1 MPIDPNEIEAWA
13 ALNSQID
20 QTKIRIENSIM
31 NILPTVNRLQRD
43 LADHINDIERIVPDR
58 PISLAELKNLR
69 DIPLF
74 ILQRMQDVSQML
86 RDMRDLNSSDEVS

>member
-1 MPIDPNEIEAWA
+1 MPIDPNETEAWA

-20 QTKIRIENSIM
+20 HTKIRIENSIM

-43 LADHINDIERIVPDR
+43 LSDHIHNIERIVPDH
-58 PISLAELKNLR
+58 PISLSELKNLR

-74 ILQRMQDVSQML
+74 ILDRMQDVSQML
-86 RDMRDLNSSDEVS
+86 RDMRDLNSSDEIR